1 MSGFSLRELNK
12 INNQL
17 ERMSEYAHNKKIG
30 YEPKCKICNSKYQIK
45 IEAAR
50 EEGCTLEEIRDYL
63 EGKDEEVSIMSLSRH
78 FERHYPKRREYLRGI
93 DEEKAKTILEGEKR
107 IEQDIKYDPEFL
119 EELESEHT
127 IYGFD
132 DNGEYK
138 GVNKK
143 GRDIYI
149 FDNGYCITA
158 ARFCE
163 LVPKLQR
170 MAGGEVTDHFKS
182 DIFMINSGLVSDWMG
197 EKKTKLLE
205 NSLKCTN
212 CQLFYNECVTH
223 GLLNLVLNDK
233 YGFTLEMEEFNNIL
247 YENDYVP
254 EDVEEELQRIA
265 SQKEEKATENP

>member
-1 MSGFSLRELNK
+1 MAGFNLKELNK

-30 YEPKCKICNSKYQIK
+30 YEPKCKICNSEYQIQ

-63 EGKDEEVSIMSLSRH
+63 EGKDEDVSIMSLSRH
-78 FERHYPKRREYLRGI
+78 FEKHYPIRKEYLTGL

-107 IEQDIKYDPEFL
+107 IESDLKSDPEFL

-127 IYGFD
+127 IYGYD
-132 DNGEYK
+132 ENREYR

-158 ARFCE
+158 ACFCE

-170 MAGGEVTDHFKS
+170 LAGSEVTDNLRTEIFK
-182 DIFMINSGLVSDWMG
+182 INNGLVSDWMG
-197 EKKTKLLE
+197 EKKTKILE

-212 CQLFYNECVTH
+212 CQLFYNECITH
-223 GLLNLVLNDK
+223 GLLNMILNDK
-233 YGFTLEMEEFNNIL
+233 YGLTLEPEEFNKVL
-247 YENDYVP
+247 YDNDFIP
-254 EDVEEELQRIA
+254 EEVDEDLQRIA
-265 SQKEEKATENP
+265 SQKEEKATGNP

>member
-1 MSGFSLRELNK
+1 MTGFNLKELNK

-17 ERMSEYAHNKKIG
+17 ARMSEYAHNKKIG
-30 YEPKCKICNSKYQIK
+30 YEPKCKICNSEYQIQ

-78 FERHYPKRREYLRGI
+78 FERHYPKRREYLTGI

-132 DNGEYK
+132 ENREYR
-138 GVNKK
+138 GVTKK

-149 FDNGYCITA
+149 FDYGFCLTGD
-158 ARFCE
+158 RFCE
-163 LVPKLQR
+163 MVPKLQR
-170 MAGGEVTDHFKS
+170 LGGNEATDYLETEIFK
-182 DIFMINSGLVSDWMG
+182 INEGLVSDWMG

-205 NSLKCTN
+205 KSLKCTT
-212 CQLFYNECVTH
+212 CQLLYNGFVTY
-223 GLLNLVLNDK
+223 GLLNLVLKDLYGVTMEVDDFGKVLYKNDFIIK
-233 YGFTLEMEEFNNIL
+233 EV
-247 YENDYVP
+247 D
-254 EDVEEELQRIA
+254 EELQKIA
-265 SQKEEKATENP
+265 SQKDKEATGNP